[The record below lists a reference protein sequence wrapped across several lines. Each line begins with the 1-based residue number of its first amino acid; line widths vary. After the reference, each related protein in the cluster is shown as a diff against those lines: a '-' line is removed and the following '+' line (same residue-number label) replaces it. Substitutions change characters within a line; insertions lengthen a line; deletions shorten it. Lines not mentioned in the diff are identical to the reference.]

1 MNSWTL
7 LGAGAIG
14 GLLACQLTDAHIP
27 VQLALRPC
35 PDLPNQ
41 RRITL
46 IRGDRTQTYTLPVLQ
61 PDQNIQQL
69 ILTTKTWQS
78 QEALEPLQERLAEVA
93 AILVIQ
99 NGMGITDWLLQQF
112 PQATL
117 LVGTTT
123 QGAYREPPDRLI
135 HAGIGDTWIGPL
147 RNSDAEP
154 GQQIIRQWQQQG
166 MAVTWDDTI
175 RERLWIKL
183 GINCAIN
190 PLTVIYGCR
199 NGELLQIPEALS
211 LMESLCE
218 EFTQVY
224 QAQFQQLP
232 RENLFVTARRV
243 AEQTATNISSMRQDV
258 LRGNPT
264 EIEAINGYLAREA
277 RRYGIACP
285 ANETTLRRLRMQHQG

>member
-1 MNSWTL
+1 MTSWTL

-35 PDLPNQ
+35 SAPPNQ
-41 RRITL
+41 QRIAL
-46 IRGDRTQTYTLPVLQ
+46 IRCERTQTYNVPVQQ
-61 PDQNIQQL
+61 PDQNIRQL

-78 QEALEPLQERLAEVA
+78 QEALEPLQERLDEVA

-117 LVGTTT
+117 LAGTTT
-123 QGAYREPPDRLI
+123 HGAYREPPDRLI

-147 RNSDAEP
+147 RDSDAES

-166 MAVTWDDTI
+166 MAVTWDETI

-199 NGELLQIPEALS
+199 NGELLQIPKALS

-232 RENLFVTARRV
+232 EENLFAIAKRV
-243 AEQTATNISSMRQDV
+243 AEQTGTNISSMRQDV
-258 LRGNPT
+258 LKGNRT
-264 EIEAINGYLAREA
+264 EIEAINGYLVREA
-277 RRYGIACP
+277 RRHGIACP
-285 ANETTLRRLRMQHQG
+285 VNEAVSRQLTMRCQD